1 MTMLKRSIYSLVLT
15 LMVSVAFG
23 QDLTFSQFYENA
35 LLRNPALA
43 GVFEGDVRLVGT
55 FRNQWQNITVPF
67 RTMAFS
73 TEVKFPFGRH
83 NDWITAGVQI
93 TQDAAGDI
101 KLKRTQLLPVINFHK
116 SLSGD
121 NDNYLSVAFM
131 GGPVQSQFDP
141 TQLKVDDQFQ
151 GGVYN
156 PNLPT
161 NAVFGT
167 TGFTYWDF
175 SAGISYSSSF
185 GNGNKYYLGA
195 GMFHINKPL
204 VGFYTNNATTAL
216 NRKITLNAGLSV
228 PTNDYSKVVF
238 YGDYFS
244 QGGTQQFLGGVMYG
258 TDIVQG
264 IGYDS
269 YENVTL
275 YGGAFYR
282 WGDALIPVIKLDIHQ
297 FTVGVSYDANVS
309 QLQTASQTR
318 GGFEF
323 TATYRAKFRNR
334 SNAGD
339 KVRCVSGF

>member
-43 GVFEGDVRLVGT
+43 GVFEGDIRLVGT
-55 FRNQWQNITVPF
+55 FRNQWQNVTVPF
-67 RTMAFS
+67 QTTAFS
-73 TEVKFPFGRH
+73 TEVKFPFGKH

-131 GGPVQSQFDP
+131 GGPVRSQFDP

-161 NAVFGT
+161 NAIFAT

-204 VGFYTNNATTAL
+204 VGFYTNSATSAL

-244 QGGTQQFLGGVMYG
+244 QGGNQQFLGGLMYG
-258 TDIVQG
+258 TDLVQG

-282 WGDALIPVIKLDIHQ
+282 WGDALIPVVKLDIHQ

-309 QLQTASQTR
+309 QLQTASQSR